1 MKQWEKLKEEE
12 LAQSKDDKDIVKEE
26 MIEENATMRMRNEE
40 M

>member
-12 LAQSKDDKDIVKEE
+12 LAHPKDDKDIVKEE
-26 MIEENATMRMRNEE
+26 MIEENATMGMRNEE